1 MTGTSL
7 TRVRTIGRPL
17 TLAGAPAAKLRFPL
31 GLLATAVSVLVLGAL
46 WAPAARAAEPGQ
58 LDLSFSQNGRVETSF
73 SSSGTA
79 SHLGGKAVAV
89 QADGKIV
96 AAGTWQQDGDSD
108 IAVARY
114 NTNGTLD
121 TSFAGDGRLTTNFDG
136 HSYDYANAVAVQP
149 DGKIVVA
156 GSSDGD
162 FAAARYNT
170 NGSLDTSFSN
180 DGRFKTGYADGVE
193 LATAVALQPDGKIV
207 IAGWTDLNGSFDF
220 AIARIDTG
228 GTLDSPFSIR
238 LTGFGSD
245 EVAYAVAIQPDGKI
259 VVAGESHEDDGIF
272 EFALAR
278 YTAGGSLDSSFD
290 GDGRVETGISG
301 ARVGADAVA
310 IQGNGR
316 IVAAGWTIAGNDK
329 DFELMRYNT
338 DGTLDT
344 KFDGNGKQATEFG
357 GSDSAAAV
365 AVQADGSIVAAG
377 STSAGI
383 EDSFD
388 FALAR
393 YNRNGAL
400 DGFFGGGDGKVT
412 THWAGGDD
420 YARAVAI
427 QPGDGKIVAAGRV
440 TTFNTAFA
448 LARYHGVA
456 N

>member
-7 TRVRTIGRPL
+7 TRVRTIRRPL

-31 GLLATAVSVLVLGAL
+31 GLLAAAVSLLVVAAL
-46 WAPAARAAEPGQ
+46 WAPAARAAEAGQ
-58 LDLSFSQNGRVETSF
+58 LDLTFSQNGRVETSF
-73 SSSGTA
+73 SSSGSA
-79 SHLGGKAVAV
+79 YYLGAKAVAV

-96 AAGTWQQDGDSD
+96 AAGTWQQDGNSD
-108 IAVARY
+108 FAVARY

-136 HSYDYANAVAVQP
+136 HSYDGANAVAVQP

-162 FAAARYNT
+162 FAAARYHT

-180 DGRFKTGYADGVE
+180 DGRFMTGYADGLE
-193 LATAVALQPDGKIV
+193 AAEAVAVQPDGKIV
-207 IAGWTDLNGSFDF
+207 IAGWTDLNGSLDF

-259 VVAGESHEDDGIF
+259 VVAGQSNEDDAD

-316 IVAAGWTIAGNDK
+316 IVAAGWTIAGSDR

-357 GSDSAAAV
+357 GRDLAAAV
-365 AVQADGSIVAAG
+365 AVQPDGSIVAAG
-377 STSAGI
+377 WTSAGI

-427 QPGDGKIVAAGRV
+427 QPGDGKIVAAGSV

-448 LARYHGVA
+448 LARYHAVA

>member
-1 MTGTSL
+1 M
-7 TRVRTIGRPL
+7 
-17 TLAGAPAAKLRFPL
+17 
-31 GLLATAVSVLVLGAL
+31 
-46 WAPAARAAEPGQ
+46 
-58 LDLSFSQNGRVETSF
+58 
-73 SSSGTA
+73 
-79 SHLGGKAVAV
+79 
-89 QADGKIV
+89 
-96 AAGTWQQDGDSD
+96 
-108 IAVARY
+108 
-114 NTNGTLD
+114 
-121 TSFAGDGRLTTNFDG
+121 
-136 HSYDYANAVAVQP
+136 
-149 DGKIVVA
+149 A

-193 LATAVALQPDGKIV
+193 LATAVAVQPDGKIV

-245 EVAYAVAIQPDGKI
+245 EFAHAVAIQPDGKI

-316 IVAAGWTIAGNDK
+316 IVAAGWTIAGNDT

-357 GSDSAAAV
+357 GSDRAAAV

-393 YNRNGAL
+393 YNRHGAL

-448 LARYHGVA
+448 LARYHSVA